1 MAAKIHRSGT
11 SVITDMF
18 PKGQVEFIHGE
29 TMTVNLWQFEQ
40 GCDVPPHQHPHEQIV
55 HCLEGTFEVTV
66 DGEVLVL
73 GAGDSVVIP
82 GGAEHAAHARSASRG
97 IDIFHPVREDYRR

>member
-1 MAAKIHRSGT
+1 MAAKKHRSGT

-18 PKGQVEFIHGE
+18 PKGRVEFIHGD
-29 TMTVNLWQFEQ
+29 TMTVTLWQFDQ
-40 GCDVPPHQHPHEQIV
+40 GGDVPVHQHPHEQIV

-66 DGEVLVL
+66 DKEVVVL
-73 GAGDSVVIP
+73 GAGESVVIP
-82 GGAEHAAHARSASRG
+82 GGVDHSARARTAARG